1 MLRYVDVCACVCL
14 SVRAS
19 AVRYVYLHACLFVG
33 MIVLMHVCLWWTRV
47 VRYVD
52 VCVYVGL
59 CVLMLAG
66 MYTGMHVSS
75 AHIRCGMCVCASM
88 LVRPCVVIYIGM
100 IVLMDACLWP
110 TRVLRYVHVFVY
122 VCV

>member
-1 MLRYVDVCACVCL
+1 MFVCRYDCIDACMSLVDTRGAVCGC
-14 SVRAS
+14 
-19 AVRYVYLHACLFVG
+19 
-33 MIVLMHVCLWWTRV
+33 
-47 VRYVD
+47 

-59 CVLMLAG
+59 CVLMLGG
-66 MYTGMHVSS
+66 MYTGMLVSS